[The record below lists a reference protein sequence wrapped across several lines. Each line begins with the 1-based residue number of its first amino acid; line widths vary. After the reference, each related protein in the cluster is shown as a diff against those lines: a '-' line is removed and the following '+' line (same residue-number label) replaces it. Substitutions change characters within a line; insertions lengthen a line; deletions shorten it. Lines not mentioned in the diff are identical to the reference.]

1 MILKSI
7 AQICKSSKQLQ
18 LINDA
23 GRQWIGTSEA
33 LYRVTGLPD
42 LDTSSLC
49 SMFDIPESKQGKMYI
64 DSRSSADFALDL
76 QQRYEKVDIPLPTMK
91 MQIAGEDCEVLYTS
105 QGVRFMKS
113 RYLKPLADEIKEGML
128 QFHERE
134 TKNGEVYIG
143 ITCGFFEL
151 AFVMPIIPGDGN
163 KEEIE
168 MLYHAMQS
176 TLTVQEKIRQR
187 KAEESQEDNEDEGEQ
202 ICL

>member
-1 MILKSI
+1 
-7 AQICKSSKQLQ
+7 
-18 LINDA
+18 
-23 GRQWIGTSEA
+23 
-33 LYRVTGLPD
+33 
-42 LDTSSLC
+42 
-49 SMFDIPESKQGKMYI
+49 
-64 DSRSSADFALDL
+64 
-76 QQRYEKVDIPLPTMK
+76 
-91 MQIAGEDCEVLYTS
+91 
-105 QGVRFMKS
+105 MKS

-134 TKNGEVYIG
+134 TKNGEVYIE

-187 KAEESQEDNEDEGEQ
+187 KAEEAQEDNEDEGEQ
-202 ICL
+202 MCL